1 MNFKS
6 IMSLGLAAA
15 VVGIVSVTPAQA
27 SNNNQ
32 YLNNLAMQ
40 MYMQNQ
46 AAAVNPYAVNG
57 YAVNP
62 YVNGAY
68 PYNYGYTGGPTP
80 WSAGAI
86 PAASVYPSYYTPAV
100 NYHHHW
106 RH

>member
-1 MNFKS
+1 MNIKS
-6 IMSLGLAAA
+6 IMSLGLVAA
-15 VVGIVSVTPAQA
+15 VVGVVSVTPAQA

-46 AAAVNPYAVNG
+46 AAAVNPYAVN
-57 YAVNP
+57 P
-62 YVNGAY
+62 YLNSAY
-68 PYNYGYTGGPTP
+68 PYNYGYAGGPTP

-86 PAASVYPSYYTPAV
+86 PATSAVAYPSYYNRAV